1 MKNRISAHNPR
12 ISHQTESA
20 EEDTEVTKL
29 KSAEEDTEVTKLNL
43 D

>member
-1 MKNRISAHNPR
+1 MKNNLSPQPQNKPLEK
-12 ISHQTESA
+12 SG